1 MFEKEEICVS
11 KKSAKR
17 VINLKGE
24 ALDESGGI
32 GNCGGFKQ
40 PDNPADPSERIH
52 GGWLVHPRNNPVRKQ
67 RV

>member
-1 MFEKEEICVS
+1 MFQ

-17 VINLKGE
+17 VTGE

-40 PDNPADPSERIH
+40 PDNPVDPSERIQ